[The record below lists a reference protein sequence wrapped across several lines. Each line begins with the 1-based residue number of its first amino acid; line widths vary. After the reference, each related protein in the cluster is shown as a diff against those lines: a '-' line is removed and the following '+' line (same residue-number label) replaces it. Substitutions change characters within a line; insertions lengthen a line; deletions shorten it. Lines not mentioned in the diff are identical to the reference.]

1 MNPRVKPAV
10 TDEQGRPIVA
20 ELGRAETPD
29 ETAARK
35 AENSRK
41 HRSNQTILNLVAA
54 LVVSLGVVVLLVL
67 VVVRPDGGRP
77 DPVDYRAAASQAQG
91 AVDVRL
97 AVPDLPATW
106 SANRAELETAGA
118 DGVTSWRIGF
128 VTPSE
133 QYLALDQGIA
143 ANPTWVSTLLDGA
156 KATGSTSIAGID
168 WQVYDRRTAADPGNL
183 AYALVADVGSGD
195 AVSTLVLSGTASDAE
210 FETLAD
216 AVVGELAP

>member
-1 MNPRVKPAV
+1 MSPRAKPAV

-41 HRSNQTILNLVAA
+41 HRSNQTMLNLVAA
-54 LVVSLGVVVLLVL
+54 LIVSLGVVVLLVL

-77 DPVDYRAAASQAQG
+77 DPVDYQASAVQAQG
-91 AVDVRL
+91 AVDVHL
-97 AVPDLPATW
+97 AAPDLPSTW
-106 SANRAELETAGA
+106 SANRAELVTAGA

-128 VTPSE
+128 VTPSD

-143 ANPTWVSTLLDGA
+143 ANPTWVSALLDGA
-156 KATGSTSIAGID
+156 KATGSATIAGID
-168 WQVYDRRTAADPGNL
+168 WKVYDRRDVADPGNV

-195 AVSTLVLSGTASDAE
+195 DVSTVVLSGTASDAE
-210 FETLAD
+210 FQTLAD
-216 AVVGELAP
+216 AVVAELAP